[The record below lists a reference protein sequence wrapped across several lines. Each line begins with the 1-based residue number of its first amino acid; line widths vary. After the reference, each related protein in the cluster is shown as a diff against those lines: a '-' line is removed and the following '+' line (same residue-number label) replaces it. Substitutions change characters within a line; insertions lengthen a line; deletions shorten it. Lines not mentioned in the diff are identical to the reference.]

1 MQQKNRIK
9 LIVSVLAIIICFAL
23 LVKPLALSVKQGLD
37 LQGGTH
43 VVLQAEDTPEAK
55 VDDDAMNR
63 SISIIER
70 RVNELGLTEPVIQ
83 RQGRDRII
91 VELPGVKDPEQA
103 IAMLGKTAMLE
114 FKDMEGNTVLTGKD
128 LKDSKASA
136 DQSGRPVVTLQFNE
150 EGAKKFAELTAKNV
164 GNQIAI
170 LLDGKVLTAPR
181 VSEPITGG
189 NAQITGSQNAQEA
202 EHLAILLRSGSLP
215 IKLEV
220 VENRTVG
227 PTLGQDSKDKSVKA
241 FAIGVAGV
249 FIFMLFF
256 YRLSGF
262 IADVVLLLYTLLVLA
277 VMKGLNA
284 TLTLPGI
291 AGIILSIGM
300 AVDANVLIFE
310 RFKEELKAGKT
321 LRAAVN
327 AGFSRAFVTIMD
339 SNVTTIMAAAVL
351 FYLGTGPIRGFA
363 VTLALG
369 VLISMFTAITV
380 TKFILNALVGSQ
392 FTKNPFFYGAS
403 LPKKIR
409 RWKNEALFHCEK
421 AKVFFSISLIF
432 LLVGVV
438 SMLTRGFNL
447 GIDFTGGSIID
458 VKFENPVTVSEVR
471 DVLSDHKLGSSI
483 IQLGSMDGQ
492 QTEESQSV
500 LIRTGII
507 SDDQRVE
514 TMTDMTNR
522 LGPNEVLRVE
532 NVGATV
538 GRDLVKSAMGAV
550 ALSWVLM
557 IIYITIRFEHNF
569 AFAAI
574 IALIIDVM
582 VTLSWFSLLQL
593 EMDSSFVAALLTV
606 VGYSINGT
614 IVILTGSGKTSI
626 LTAAAKAWG
635 IWWIIQSG
643 RR

>member
-249 FIFMLFF
+249 FI
-256 YRLSGF
+256 
-262 IADVVLLLYTLLVLA
+262 
-277 VMKGLNA
+277 
-284 TLTLPGI
+284 
-291 AGIILSIGM
+291 
-300 AVDANVLIFE
+300 
-310 RFKEELKAGKT
+310 

-403 LPKKIR
+403 LPKKD
-409 RWKNEALFHCEK
+409 KEVEK
-421 AKVFFSISLIF
+421 
-432 LLVGVV
+432 
-438 SMLTRGFNL
+438 
-447 GIDFTGGSIID
+447 
-458 VKFENPVTVSEVR
+458 
-471 DVLSDHKLGSSI
+471 
-483 IQLGSMDGQ
+483 
-492 QTEESQSV
+492 
-500 LIRTGII
+500 
-507 SDDQRVE
+507 
-514 TMTDMTNR
+514 
-522 LGPNEVLRVE
+522 
-532 NVGATV
+532 
-538 GRDLVKSAMGAV
+538 
-550 ALSWVLM
+550 
-557 IIYITIRFEHNF
+557 
-569 AFAAI
+569 
-574 IALIIDVM
+574 
-582 VTLSWFSLLQL
+582 
-593 EMDSSFVAALLTV
+593 
-606 VGYSINGT
+606 
-614 IVILTGSGKTSI
+614 
-626 LTAAAKAWG
+626 
-635 IWWIIQSG
+635 
-643 RR
+643 